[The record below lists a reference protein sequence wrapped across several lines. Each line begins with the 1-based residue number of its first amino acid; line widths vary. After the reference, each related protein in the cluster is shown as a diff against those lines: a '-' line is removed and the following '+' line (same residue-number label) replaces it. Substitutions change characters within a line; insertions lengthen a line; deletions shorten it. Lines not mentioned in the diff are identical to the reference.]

1 MKLLIVILLCIYAV
15 CALPIFLPAITYNNA
30 NLQVDAPVG
39 NPISL
44 VPGPFGLRNMYTNAV
59 QLMYTPGE
67 VNLQIPTRSEGYGPI
82 NGYIEFNVNGLTSGN
97 TYNLMLD
104 AYLFAYTGGSVPG
117 VTDPYAGSTVT
128 VSWNGLVAKTHV
140 NLGYPYFTNSLF
152 NSTIGSSTQP
162 VVATGNDVV
171 RVTLVDPV
179 GNQLYRFHTIF
190 GIHIW

>member
-1 MKLLIVILLCIYAV
+1 MKLLIVLLLTVYAAY
-15 CALPIFLPAITYNNA
+15 ALPIFIPAITYNNA
-30 NLQVDAPVG
+30 NMQVDTPVG
-39 NPISL
+39 NPIFLS
-44 VPGPFGLRNMYTNAV
+44 PGPFGLRNQLTNAV
-59 QLMYTPGE
+59 QNMYTPGE
-67 VNLQIPTRSEGYGPI
+67 VNLAIPSLSSGYGPI
-82 NGYIEFNVNGLTSGN
+82 HGYLEYNVNGLTSGN

-104 AYLFAYTGGSVPG
+104 AYLFAYTGSSAPG

-140 NLGYPYFTNSLF
+140 NLGYPYFTNSQF
-152 NSTIGSSTQP
+152 NSTIGASAQP

-179 GNQLYRFHTIF
+179 GNQLYRFHAIF